1 MRLFIAVDCP
11 QELKSSLS
19 QFLKNSFQ
27 TIPQKG
33 MKWVRAEHLHLTL
46 RFLGEVEESR
56 VQLLEETLTDSLG
69 GVQSFS
75 SKFTTFGFFPSSN
88 RARVFWIGL
97 DDSKEKLAHLAKKIE
112 DGLIANNFGKRDK
125 EFSAHLTLVRFSFP
139 PSSMVL
145 QQIEKIK
152 SPCFADLRISQ
163 VLLMQSVLQPEGP
176 HYVVLKKFL
185 LVHANK
191 ELSV

>member
-33 MKWVRAEHLHLTL
+33 MKWVRAEHFHLTL

-56 VQLLEETLTDSLG
+56 VQLLEDTLTDSLG

-75 SKFTTFGFFPSSN
+75 SKFTTFGFFPSSK
-88 RARVFWIGL
+88 RARIFWIGL
-97 DDSKEKLAHLAKKIE
+97 DDSKEKLANLAKKIE
-112 DGLIANNFGKRDK
+112 EGLIVNNFGKSDK
-125 EFSAHLTLVRFSFP
+125 EFSAHLTLARFSLTP
-139 PSSMVL
+139 LPIVL

-152 SPCFADLRISQ
+152 SPSFAELKISQ

-176 HYVVLKKFL
+176 HYVVLKQFL
-185 LVHANK
+185 LVHAD
-191 ELSV
+191 EAFS